1 MRAWASCALL
11 SCDMVWVS
19 PWWLTLLPPLLAA
32 FIDIKNQCVGS
43 QCAKGQWAVSI
54 ALGDVN
60 KPNLWTPLYPGNAT
74 NPLGSCPTPK
84 YGACFYDG
92 SPLGPPITVM
102 GTSQMQVTYTF
113 KANLNFMV
121 LFNRTSMKPR
131 TLQFKV
137 SHAATHIE
145 RMQSSRGSVHAAA
158 VLHGTRQCRQH
169 AARLP
174 CTLSSQLCYSDA
186 AFADRA
192 WRKKNKPYP
201 RVSCKSASPLPFEMQ
216 CRRHLRPLPLA
227 LVQQTHLQQTCLQPL
242 RFYQQWTCVLNS
254 ASLCTW
260 TPLDARS

>member
-1 MRAWASCALL
+1 M
-11 SCDMVWVS
+11 
-19 PWWLTLLPPLLAA
+19 LAA

-60 KPNLWTPLYPGNAT
+60 KPNQWTPLYPGNAT

-131 TLQFKV
+131 TLRFKV
-137 SHAATHIE
+137 SHAATTHIE
-145 RMQSSRGSVHAAA
+145 HMQSNRGSVHAAWD
-158 VLHGTRQCRQH
+158 QH

-186 AFADRA
+186 AFAGRA
-192 WRKKNKPYP
+192 WRKKDKPYP
-201 RVSCKSASPLPFEMQ
+201 RVSCHSASPLPFEMQ
-216 CRRHLRPLPLA
+216 CRLHLLPLPLA

-242 RFYQQWTCVLNS
+242 RLYQPWTCIALYCVDLYGLVLNN
-254 ASLCTW
+254 ASHCTW